1 MAKKVKGNVRDLV
14 YAGVARAILKDT
26 GAEKIE
32 RVAQGLKFNLN
43 DETIIL
49 RAIVKKDTVDETAKE
64 VYTL

>member
-1 MAKKVKGNVRDLV
+1 MAGKAKGNIRDLV

-32 RVAQGLKFNLN
+32 RVSQGIKLTLN
-43 DETIIL
+43 DEVVIL
-49 RAIVKKDTVDETAKE
+49 RAIVKKDVVSEAPKE